1 MNPPLIRSAD
11 VSERAAIIDVITL
24 AFATDPLL
32 RWVLPSPTA
41 YLTACRDFVDA
52 FGCNGLPHGTAFVI
66 DDLSGA
72 ALWLQPGIE
81 PDRARL
87 GEVMGPLISPPVVA
101 DFVAV
106 VEQMGAYHPHE
117 PHWYLPLIGVDP
129 ARHGHG
135 LGAALMRHAVERF
148 DREGAV
154 AYLESSNQRN
164 VSLYERH
171 GFHALAAI
179 QIGASPVVT
188 PMLRRPS

>member
-1 MNPPLIRSAD
+1 MNPPLVRSAD
-11 VSERAAIIDVITL
+11 ASERAAIVDVITL

-32 RWVLPSPTA
+32 RWTLPSATA
-41 YLTACRDFVDA
+41 YLAACRDFIDA

-72 ALWLQPGIE
+72 ALWLQPGVE

-87 GEVMGPLISPPVVA
+87 GEVMGPLISPLAVA

-106 VEQMGAYHPHE
+106 AEQMGTYHPHE

-129 ARHGHG
+129 ARHGRG

-148 DREGAV
+148 DREGAL

-171 GFHALAAI
+171 GFQALATI
-179 QIGASPVVT
+179 QVGASPVVT
-188 PMLRRPS
+188 PMLRRPR